1 MMNAFLSSK
10 NKVKVLRLG
19 SLFKIKK
26 SVCNSALS
34 IHLPTY
40 IESIKA
46 QLRPPVG
53 NKLIYSNELQ
63 IMIVGGPNQRKD
75 FHIEEGEVLIMY

>member
-1 MMNAFLSSK
+1 MNAFLSSK
-10 NKVKVLRLG
+10 NKLKVLKLG

-26 SVCNSALS
+26 SISNSAFS
-34 IHLPTY
+34 IHLPSY
-40 IESIKA
+40 IEIIKA

-53 NKLIYSNELQ
+53 NKLIYSNELN

-75 FHIEEGEVLIMY
+75 FHIEEGEVIIY

>member
-1 MMNAFLSSK
+1 MNVFLSSK

-26 SVCNSALS
+26 YISSSALS
-34 IHLPTY
+34 IHLPSY
-40 IESIKA
+40 IEIIKA

-63 IMIVGGPNQRKD
+63 LMIVGGPNQRKD
-75 FHIEEGEVLIMY
+75 FHIEEGEVIIY